1 MAQVNLAQIVNTSIH
16 TLKLLNFKEVAYLV
30 KQAGKPG
37 YVKGKRT
44 GWLILLYI
52 YIQWLNIVEQF
63 LKYIQKRKHT
73 SKYFM
78 PKPSLVLM

>member
-1 MAQVNLAQIVNTSIH
+1 MIWICRLKGHTTAQVNLAQIVNTSIH
-16 TLKLLNFKEVAYLV
+16 TLKLLNFKEVTYLV

-52 YIQWLNIVEQF
+52 YI
-63 LKYIQKRKHT
+63 H
-73 SKYFM
+73 
-78 PKPSLVLM
+78 